1 MVEEEEDINSY
12 SQCRFEPPS
21 DEINAVLEKQRYKV
35 IKKPYPQT
43 TIRQRIAESYNDYIK
58 NIEIKYKMN
67 SLMAWFQ
74 LSGSFSFRDELY
86 WVFPYS
92 ELQKNIM
99 INYPIETDVKIHVI
113 WYEED
118 WTSNH
123 SVWDDYLTQ
132 DCDTYTLKNVNNWKD
147 LFIKVIQY
155 YKKNRYT
162 IDYCDG
168 HNDKLI
174 LCGIEKIKYEHLE
187 KGFKKKINDNDYIVR
202 LITRE

>member
-1 MVEEEEDINSY
+1 
-12 SQCRFEPPS
+12 
-21 DEINAVLEKQRYKV
+21 
-35 IKKPYPQT
+35 
-43 TIRQRIAESYNDYIK
+43 
-58 NIEIKYKMN
+58 
-67 SLMAWFQ
+67 
-74 LSGSFSFRDELY
+74 
-86 WVFPYS
+86 
-92 ELQKNIM
+92 M

-174 LCGIEKIKYEHLE
+174 LCGIIENRNHCET
-187 KGFKKKINDNDYIVR
+187 KINIKASISVI
-202 LITRE
+202 L